1 MGAPLYIVLE
11 KQIPGLD
18 TTVDGKM
25 LSRAEERLAETSA
38 RLGVRPLMEFF
49 SMNPEEAGGFLEG
62 EGLEGVVEVPAEQWF
77 LPEEGLRTVQALLG
91 EAEASAELR
100 EALQDL
106 QGFSAFFKRRKRT
119 EFDGIS
125 PWTFRDSSPECV

>member
-1 MGAPLYIVLE
+1 MGAALYIVLE
-11 KQIPGLD
+11 TEIPGLD
-18 TTVDGKM
+18 TMVDGKM
-25 LSRAEERLAETSA
+25 LSRAEERLADAAT
-38 RLGVRPLMEFF
+38 RRGVRPLMEFF

-91 EAEASAELR
+91 EAEASPELS

-106 QGFSAFFKRRKRT
+106 QGFQRILQEAEKNGVRWHLAV
-119 EFDGIS
+119 DI
-125 PWTFRDSSPECV
+125 